1 MTSLPTFAKSIG
13 LDLIVRPGGEVV
25 LIELQSHFGRSG
37 LLTLFQSAGKRHR
50 QTTRRLRN
58 SYGTSQD
65 LFKSLR
71 RICSSKI
78 LTWRHLNRFQPS
90 SYVYSRW
97 SEGAR
102 SWLEGLQGEYVL
114 FKPPRGSCGRGI
126 LVFRKEELPG
136 RMNSVLLTSS
146 VLLQEYIESRHLLD
160 DAGRPHMGCIRHIV
174 HVFGDA
180 SAIGF
185 VHLPS
190 YWRVAAAP
198 FEGRPPREAF
208 TANISTGAYP
218 LPVEGAEAQSVRD
231 TSEEILRELLEP
243 LLAAKSLAVRSSE
256 YVSAAGDLL
265 PSPGGAVDIRTTLR

>member
-1 MTSLPTFAKSIG
+1 MPPLPTFAKSIG

-25 LIELQSHFGRSG
+25 LIELQSHFGRTG
-37 LLTLFQSAGKRHR
+37 LLTLFQTAGKRHR
-50 QTTRRLRN
+50 ETTRRLRN
-58 SYGTSQD
+58 SYGTSPD

-78 LTWRHLNRFQPS
+78 LTWRHLGRFQPS
-90 SYVYSRW
+90 SYVYSRL
-97 SEGAR
+97 GR
-102 SWLEGLQGEYVL
+102 GTLSWLEGLQGEYVL

-126 LVFRKEELPG
+126 LVFRREELPG
-136 RMNSVLLTSS
+136 RMDSITLTSS
-146 VLLQEYIESRHLLD
+146 VLLQEYAESRHLLD

-180 SAIGF
+180 SSIGF

-198 FEGRPPREAF
+198 FEGSPPRGAF

-231 TSEEILRELLEP
+231 TSEEILRELMEP
-243 LLAAKSLAVRSSE
+243 LLAATPLAVRSSE
-256 YVSAAGDLL
+256 YLSAEGEYLS
-265 PSPGGAVDIRTTLR
+265 SPGADS